1 MRLIYREKWEIEDGI
16 ICVDTQ
22 RVHGCYH
29 VSINHLTG
37 QDYLPESFLI
47 FCPGISIVCIAWCMH
62 ATDQFSRG
70 KRDELM
76 IMVNNTKCNHGEQ
89 YQVHILMV
97 QGY

>member
-62 ATDQFSRG
+62 ATAFLE
-70 KRDELM
+70 KKM
-76 IMVNNTKCNHGEQ
+76 
-89 YQVHILMV
+89 QVKILWSMERNDFEAIL
-97 QGY
+97 